1 MSKAPSLRLSPRKE
15 RAASIIAN
23 GGTQTQ
29 AAVTLN
35 LSKQTLTKYAKD
47 PAFQKRIEELR
58 TDHLS
63 QGDELLEQSVPE
75 AAAFLAALAAG
86 RVSALKCAEC
96 DKNLG
101 VQDSK
106 ELSLRQKTST
116 WILDRYKKGKIPPT
130 REGLPEQEVAKEAE
144 MMEDDE
150 LDEFATRG
158 TPSNK

>member
-1 MSKAPSLRLSPRKE
+1 MTVPSLRLSPRKE

-23 GGTQTQ
+23 GGTQTE
-29 AAVTLN
+29 AAEKVSV
-35 LSKQTLTKYAKD
+35 SKQTLTKWAKD
-47 PAFQKRIEELR
+47 ERFQKRIEELR

-63 QGDELLEQSVPE
+63 QGDELLEHSVPA

-86 RVSALKCAEC
+86 RVSALKCSEC

-116 WILDRYKKGKIPPT
+116 WILDRYKKGKIPLAK
-130 REGLPEQEVAKEAE
+130 EGLAEQEAAKEAE
-144 MMEDDE
+144 MMENEE
-150 LDEFATRG
+150 LEELATRG
-158 TPSNK
+158 TPSDE